1 MSELKAPPTSLLDK
15 YEGSAI
21 LALYTAE
28 VHVSGGAVLHGRA
41 SGEAKSS
48 DGALDVQLRLPAEL
62 GGPGGATNPEQL
74 FAAAY
79 AACFHGALS
88 LVAAKRKI
96 KLNDVSISA
105 KVTLGRDPAD
115 GFFVI
120 TADLTA
126 QLPGLDSETA
136 NSLVREA
143 ETVCPY
149 AKMSKV
155 GFKGAVN
162 VAQ

>member
-1 MSELKAPPTSLLDK
+1 MTELKAPAASLLDK
-15 YEGSAI
+15 FEGSAI
-21 LALYTAE
+21 LPLYTAE
-28 VHVSGGAVLHGRA
+28 VRVSGGAVQHGRA

-96 KLNDVSISA
+96 KLNDVNVSA
-105 KVTLGRDPAD
+105 KATLGRDPAD

-120 TADLTA
+120 TADLA
-126 QLPGLDSETA
+126 VRLPGLDNETA
-136 NSLVREA
+136 ASLVREA
-143 ETVCPY
+143 EAVCPY

-155 GFKGAVN
+155 GFNSAID
-162 VAQ
+162 VAP